1 MPDLA
6 INVLPPLFSQRG
18 HGDRLHAALLHPLN
32 HHRENTLCFAA
43 AFQNKKN
50 IGPSPLKTKQLQTLN
65 IYWETCASHQT
76 KTQSLYPAG
85 LQGVID
91 RKLFNTYMS
100 FWCTVN
106 VCMCVYTCVCL
117 WHVYMC
123 LMSSCL
129 CCPVCLSVCSVNR
142 HVCAHVEAHI

>member
-1 MPDLA
+1 MPNLA

-32 HHRENTLCFAA
+32 HHREIALCFAA
-43 AFQNKKN
+43 AFQKKN
-50 IGPSPLKTKQLQTLN
+50 IGPSPLKSKQLQTLN

-106 VCMCVYTCVCL
+106 VCMGVCIHVCVYGMSTCV
-117 WHVYMC
+117 
-123 LMSSCL
+123 
-129 CCPVCLSVCSVNR
+129 
-142 HVCAHVEAHI
+142 